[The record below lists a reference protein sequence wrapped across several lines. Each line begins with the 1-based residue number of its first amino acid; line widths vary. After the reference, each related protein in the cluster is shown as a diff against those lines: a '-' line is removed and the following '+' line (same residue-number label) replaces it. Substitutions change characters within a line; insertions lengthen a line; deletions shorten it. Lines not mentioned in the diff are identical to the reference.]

1 MRNEECRAAGYLFLV
16 LLLYMEFALRG
27 AVESREPRMTRIER
41 MGTDFSSSYNA
52 QSAGSMAGMKKYIR
66 FFCEYQ
72 EKSYLCRCKYIKRIK
87 NDMITIPGISPEMI
101 ANNLTPAFPTHPGE
115 ILKEEIEYRGI
126 SQRKLAQNMGIQYSV
141 LNEILNAR
149 RPVTEKTA
157 LLFEAALGIDAE
169 PLMRLQLKYNM
180 QTARKDTSFMERLAQ
195 VRKVAALL

>member
-1 MRNEECRAAGYLFLV
+1 
-16 LLLYMEFALRG
+16 
-27 AVESREPRMTRIER
+27 
-41 MGTDFSSSYNA
+41 
-52 QSAGSMAGMKKYIR
+52 
-66 FFCEYQ
+66 
-72 EKSYLCRCKYIKRIK
+72 
-87 NDMITIPGISPEMI
+87 MITIPGISPEMI